1 MPLDIKIKRQ
11 VDNNRNTTLTVELD
25 GSLDTATAPQLEKQ
39 LAAALNEQVN
49 DLIFDL
55 AKLTF
60 ISSAGLRVF
69 AASRKYMKQRDEQVS
84 FVHMQPQIQEVFE
97 IVKALPG
104 VSVFGSIAEF
114 DKYLATR
121 QRKVQAGEQ

>member
-1 MPLDIKIKRQ
+1 MPLDINIKRATDSQ
-11 VDNNRNTTLTVELD
+11 RNVTLTVELG

-39 LAAALNEQVN
+39 LTAALDDQVK

-69 AASRKYMKQRDEQVS
+69 AATRKFLKQRGEQVS
-84 FVHMQPQIQEVFE
+84 FVHLQPQIQEVFE

-104 VSVFGSIAEF
+104 VSVFGSIEEF
-114 DKYLATR
+114 DKYIATR
-121 QRKVQAGEQ
+121 QRKVLEG

>member
-1 MPLDIKIKRQ
+1 MPLDIKIKRATDSQ
-11 VDNNRNTTLTVELD
+11 RNVTMTVELG

-39 LAAALNEQVN
+39 LTAELNDQVK
-49 DLIFDL
+49 DLVFDL

-69 AASRKYMKQRDEQVS
+69 AAARKWTKQRGEQVS
-84 FVHMQPQIQEVFE
+84 FVNLQPQIQEVFD

-114 DKYLATR
+114 DQYIATR
-121 QRKVQAGEQ
+121 QRKVVEGE

>member
-11 VDNNRNTTLTVELD
+11 VNGPRNTTLTVELG
-25 GSLDTATAPQLEKQ
+25 GSLDTATAPQLEKE
-39 LAAALNEQVN
+39 LTTVLDDEVK

-69 AASRKYMKQRDEQVS
+69 AATRKFLRQRGEQVS
-84 FVHMQPQIQEVFE
+84 FVHLQPQIQEVFE

-104 VSVFGSIAEF
+104 VSVFASIAEF
-114 DKYLATR
+114 DEYLTTR
-121 QRKVQAGEQ
+121 QRRVQAGE

>member
-11 VDNNRNTTLTVELD
+11 VDSPRHTTLTVELG
-25 GSLDTATAPQLEKQ
+25 GSLDTATAPQLEAQ
-39 LAAALNEQVN
+39 LTPALDAQVK

-69 AASRKYMKQRDEQVS
+69 AATRKFLKQQGEQVS
-84 FVHMQPQIQEVFE
+84 FVNLQPQIQEVFE

-114 DKYLATR
+114 DSYLAAR
-121 QRKVQAGEQ
+121 QRKVVEGE